1 MKRNFILIA
10 LATICWH
17 TQAQTVIKVIDGD
30 TYKVLFNGKERTI
43 RLANVDTPE
52 LDQYLGKTIKDSL
65 AQLLEGTTLS
75 LEAHR
80 SDVYRR
86 LIVTVTFKGMSMDSL
101 LLAKGWA
108 WFYTKYSRK
117 ADLKKYEA
125 AAKLNGLGVWQ
136 CVQPVPP

>member
-1 MKRNFILIA
+1 MKRNFILIV

-30 TYKVLFNGKERTI
+30 TYKVLFNGKKRTI
-43 RLANVDTPE
+43 RLANVDAPE
-52 LDQYLGKTIKDSL
+52 LDQYLGETVKDSVSK
-65 AQLLEGTTLS
+65 LLEGTTLS
-75 LEAHR
+75 LEAQTT
-80 SDVYRR
+80 DLYGR
-86 LIVTVTFKGMSMDSL
+86 LIVTAAYKKMSLDSL
-101 LLAKGWA
+101 LIAKGWA

-125 AAKLNGLGVWQ
+125 AAKLKGLGVWQ